1 MENDQNRQVCT
12 DGSGRN
18 VIPAD
23 SGYRG
28 NYPHKSLF
36 ELLSD
41 SLKEQGK
48 KYDVIIPW
56 FIMTSEENNDDTVV
70 EQKKDTSVDD
80 NSVVYKSYKIGDQVT
95 LIDSSSW
102 HVIKDTSTSE
112 ENVTLLKDDKIDTE
126 LKKDEIDN
134 FLNTTYMK
142 ILKDNLSALS
152 TDIKEVRLINTEDI
166 KNITGLN
173 TIELDTTI
181 ENVDWLYTEKT
192 VIGSTSSNNLPL
204 CIGKHDELEAGK
216 LSEVTAEELLPLRPV
231 ITISKDYIR
240 G

>member
-1 MENDQNRQVCT
+1 MENDQNRTNLTLIIVL
-12 DGSGRN
+12 
-18 VIPAD
+18 VA
-23 SGYRG
+23 
-28 NYPHKSLF
+28 
-36 ELLSD
+36 
-41 SLKEQGK
+41 
-48 KYDVIIPW
+48 VIILIS
-56 FIMTSEENNDDTVV
+56 IMAIADHIKKKPNNKKNNDGTVI
-70 EQKKDTSVDD
+70 EQNKDTSVDD
-80 NSVVYKSYKIGDQVT
+80 NSVIYKNYKIGDQVT
-95 LIDSSSW
+95 LIDSSNW

-112 ENVTLLKDDKIDTE
+112 ESITLLKDDKIDTE

-152 TDIKEVRLINTEDI
+152 TDIKEIRLINTEDI
-166 KNITGLN
+166 KNITGLD

-216 LSEVTAEELLPLRPV
+216 LSEVETEDLLPVRPV

>member
-1 MENDQNRQVCT
+1 MENDQNRTNLTLIIVLVAIIVLV
-12 DGSGRN
+12 S
-18 VIPAD
+18 IMAIAD
-23 SGYRG
+23 HIT
-28 NYPHKSLF
+28 N
-36 ELLSD
+36 
-41 SLKEQGK
+41 
-48 KYDVIIPW
+48 
-56 FIMTSEENNDDTVV
+56 NNDNTKNNNDTVV

-80 NSVVYKSYKIGDQVT
+80 NSVIYKNYQIGDEVT
-95 LIDSSSW
+95 LIDSSKW
-102 HVIKDTSTSE
+102 HVIKDTSSKE
-112 ENVTLLKDDKIDTE
+112 EYVSLLKDGKIDTE

-134 FLNTTYMK
+134 FLNTTYIK

-152 TDIKEVRLINTEDI
+152 TDIKGVRLINTEDI
-166 KNITGLN
+166 KNITGLD

-216 LSEVTAEELLPLRPV
+216 LSEVTNDDLLPVRPV

>member
-1 MENDQNRQVCT
+1 MENDQNRTNLTLIIVLVAVIILISIMAIADHITKKPSNKENT
-12 DGSGRN
+12 DGA
-18 VIPAD
+18 VI
-23 SGYRG
+23 
-28 NYPHKSLF
+28 
-36 ELLSD
+36 
-41 SLKEQGK
+41 EQ
-48 KYDVIIPW
+48 
-56 FIMTSEENNDDTVV
+56 N
-70 EQKKDTSVDD
+70 KDTSVDD
-80 NSVVYKSYKIGDQVT
+80 NSVIYKNYKIGDQVT
-95 LIDSSSW
+95 LIDSSNW

-112 ENVTLLKDDKIDTE
+112 ESITLLKDDKIDTE

-166 KNITGLN
+166 KNITGLD

-181 ENVDWLYTEKT
+181 ENVDWLYNEKT

-216 LSEVTAEELLPLRPV
+216 LSEVTADDLLPLRPV

-240 G
+240 S

>member
-1 MENDQNRQVCT
+1 MNKGIKFRIYPNKSQQSLINQTLGCCRLIYNKGLSLRKESFEN
-12 DGSGRN
+12 GLS
-18 VIPAD
+18 I
-23 SGYRG
+23 GY
-28 NYPHKSLF
+28 
-36 ELLSD
+36 
-41 SLKEQGK
+41 KE
-48 KYDVIIPW
+48 
-56 FIMTSEENNDDTVV
+56 TSAM
-70 EQKKDTSVDD
+70 
-80 NSVVYKSYKIGDQVT
+80 
-95 LIDSSSW
+95 L
-102 HVIKDTSTSE
+102 
-112 ENVTLLKDDKIDTE
+112 TE

-152 TDIKEVRLINTEDI
+152 TDIKEIRLINTEDI
-166 KNITGLN
+166 KNITGLD

-216 LSEVTAEELLPLRPV
+216 LSEVETEDLLPVRPV

-240 G
+240 S

>member
-1 MENDQNRQVCT
+1 MENDQNRTNLTLIIVL
-12 DGSGRN
+12 
-18 VIPAD
+18 VA
-23 SGYRG
+23 
-28 NYPHKSLF
+28 
-36 ELLSD
+36 
-41 SLKEQGK
+41 
-48 KYDVIIPW
+48 VIILIS
-56 FIMTSEENNDDTVV
+56 IMAIADHITKKPNNKKNNDGTVI
-70 EQKKDTSVDD
+70 EQNKDTSVDD
-80 NSVVYKSYKIGDQVT
+80 NSVIYKNYKIGDQVT
-95 LIDSSSW
+95 LIDSSNW

-112 ENVTLLKDDKIDTE
+112 ESITLLKDDKIDTE

-166 KNITGLN
+166 KNITGLD

-204 CIGKHDELEAGK
+204 CIVKHDELEAGK
-216 LSEVTAEELLPLRPV
+216 LSEVETEDLLPVRPV

-240 G
+240 S

>member
-1 MENDQNRQVCT
+1 MENDQNRTNLTLIIVL
-12 DGSGRN
+12 
-18 VIPAD
+18 VA
-23 SGYRG
+23 
-28 NYPHKSLF
+28 
-36 ELLSD
+36 
-41 SLKEQGK
+41 
-48 KYDVIIPW
+48 VIILIS
-56 FIMTSEENNDDTVV
+56 IMAITDHIIKKPSDKENNDDTVV

-192 VIGSTSSNNLPL
+192 VIGSTSSNNLAL

>member
-1 MENDQNRQVCT
+1 MENDQNRTNLTLIIVL
-12 DGSGRN
+12 
-18 VIPAD
+18 VA
-23 SGYRG
+23 
-28 NYPHKSLF
+28 
-36 ELLSD
+36 
-41 SLKEQGK
+41 
-48 KYDVIIPW
+48 VIILIS
-56 FIMTSEENNDDTVV
+56 IMAIADHITKKPSNKENNDGTVI
-70 EQKKDTSVDD
+70 EQNKDTSVDD
-80 NSVVYKSYKIGDQVT
+80 NSVIYKNYKIGDQVT
-95 LIDSSSW
+95 LIDSSNW

-112 ENVTLLKDDKIDTE
+112 ENITLLKDDKIDTE

-152 TDIKEVRLINTEDI
+152 TDIKEIRLINTEDI
-166 KNITGLN
+166 KNITGLD

-216 LSEVTAEELLPLRPV
+216 LSEVTADDLLPLRPV

-240 G
+240 S

>member
-1 MENDQNRQVCT
+1 MENDQNRTNLTLIIVL
-12 DGSGRN
+12 
-18 VIPAD
+18 VA
-23 SGYRG
+23 
-28 NYPHKSLF
+28 
-36 ELLSD
+36 
-41 SLKEQGK
+41 
-48 KYDVIIPW
+48 VIILIS
-56 FIMTSEENNDDTVV
+56 IMAITDHIIKKPSGKENNDDTVV

-112 ENVTLLKDDKIDTE
+112 ENVTLLKDDKID
-126 LKKDEIDN
+126 
-134 FLNTTYMK
+134 
-142 ILKDNLSALS
+142 
-152 TDIKEVRLINTEDI
+152 TEDI

>member
-1 MENDQNRQVCT
+1 MENDQNRTNLTLIIVLVAVIILISIMAIADHITKKPSNKENT
-12 DGSGRN
+12 DGT
-18 VIPAD
+18 VI
-23 SGYRG
+23 
-28 NYPHKSLF
+28 
-36 ELLSD
+36 
-41 SLKEQGK
+41 EQ
-48 KYDVIIPW
+48 
-56 FIMTSEENNDDTVV
+56 N
-70 EQKKDTSVDD
+70 KDTSVDD
-80 NSVVYKSYKIGDQVT
+80 NSVIYKNYKIGDQVT
-95 LIDSSSW
+95 LIDSSNW

-112 ENVTLLKDDKIDTE
+112 ESITLLKDDKIDTE

-134 FLNTTYMK
+134 FLNTTYIK

-166 KNITGLN
+166 KNITGLD

-216 LSEVTAEELLPLRPV
+216 LSEVTADDLLPLRPV

-240 G
+240 S

>member
-1 MENDQNRQVCT
+1 MENDQNRTNLTLIIVL
-12 DGSGRN
+12 
-18 VIPAD
+18 VA
-23 SGYRG
+23 
-28 NYPHKSLF
+28 
-36 ELLSD
+36 
-41 SLKEQGK
+41 
-48 KYDVIIPW
+48 VIILIS
-56 FIMTSEENNDDTVV
+56 IMAIADHLTKKPSNKENNSDTVV

-80 NSVVYKSYKIGDQVT
+80 NSVIYKSYKIGDQVT
-95 LIDSSSW
+95 LIDSSNW

-112 ENVTLLKDDKIDTE
+112 ESITLLKDDKIDTE

-166 KNITGLN
+166 KNITGLD

-216 LSEVTAEELLPLRPV
+216 LSEVTTEDLLPVRPV

-240 G
+240 S

>member
-1 MENDQNRQVCT
+1 MENDQNRTNLTLIIVL
-12 DGSGRN
+12 
-18 VIPAD
+18 VA
-23 SGYRG
+23 
-28 NYPHKSLF
+28 
-36 ELLSD
+36 
-41 SLKEQGK
+41 
-48 KYDVIIPW
+48 VIILIS
-56 FIMTSEENNDDTVV
+56 IMAITDHIIKKPSDKENNDDTVV
-70 EQKKDTSVDD
+70 EQKTDTSVDD

>member
-1 MENDQNRQVCT
+1 MENDQNRTNLTLIIVLVAIIVLV
-12 DGSGRN
+12 S
-18 VIPAD
+18 IMAIAD
-23 SGYRG
+23 
-28 NYPHKSLF
+28 HITK
-36 ELLSD
+36 
-41 SLKEQGK
+41 
-48 KYDVIIPW
+48 
-56 FIMTSEENNDDTVV
+56 NNDNTKNNNDTVV

-80 NSVVYKSYKIGDQVT
+80 NSVIYKNYQIGDEVI
-95 LIDSSSW
+95 LIDSSKW
-102 HVIKDTSTSE
+102 HVIKDTSSKE
-112 ENVTLLKDDKIDTE
+112 EYVSLLKDGKIDTE

-166 KNITGLN
+166 KNITGLD

-216 LSEVTAEELLPLRPV
+216 LSEVTNDDLLPVRPV
-231 ITISKDYIR
+231 VTISKDYIR

>member
-1 MENDQNRQVCT
+1 MENDQNRTNLTLIIVL
-12 DGSGRN
+12 
-18 VIPAD
+18 VA
-23 SGYRG
+23 
-28 NYPHKSLF
+28 
-36 ELLSD
+36 
-41 SLKEQGK
+41 
-48 KYDVIIPW
+48 VIILIS
-56 FIMTSEENNDDTVV
+56 IMAITDHIIKKPSDKENNDDTVV

-80 NSVVYKSYKIGDQVT
+80 NSVVYKSYKIGDQVA

-152 TDIKEVRLINTEDI
+152 TDIKEIRLINTEDI
-166 KNITGLN
+166 KNITGLD

-192 VIGSTSSNNLPL
+192 
-204 CIGKHDELEAGK
+204 
-216 LSEVTAEELLPLRPV
+216 
-231 ITISKDYIR
+231 
-240 G
+240 

>member
-1 MENDQNRQVCT
+1 MENDQNRTNLTLIIVLVAIIVLV
-12 DGSGRN
+12 S
-18 VIPAD
+18 IMAIAD
-23 SGYRG
+23 HIT
-28 NYPHKSLF
+28 N
-36 ELLSD
+36 
-41 SLKEQGK
+41 
-48 KYDVIIPW
+48 
-56 FIMTSEENNDDTVV
+56 NNDNTKNNNDTVV

-80 NSVVYKSYKIGDQVT
+80 NSVIYKNYQIGDEVT
-95 LIDSSSW
+95 LIDSSKW
-102 HVIKDTSTSE
+102 HVIKDTSSKE
-112 ENVTLLKDDKIDTE
+112 EYVTLLKDGKIDTE

-152 TDIKEVRLINTEDI
+152 TDIKGVRLINTEDI
-166 KNITGLN
+166 KNITGLD

-216 LSEVTAEELLPLRPV
+216 LSEVTNDDLLPVRPV

>member
-1 MENDQNRQVCT
+1 MENDQNRTNLTLIIVL
-12 DGSGRN
+12 
-18 VIPAD
+18 VA
-23 SGYRG
+23 
-28 NYPHKSLF
+28 
-36 ELLSD
+36 
-41 SLKEQGK
+41 
-48 KYDVIIPW
+48 VIILIS
-56 FIMTSEENNDDTVV
+56 IMAITDHIIKKPSGKENNDDTVV

-152 TDIKEVRLINTEDI
+152 IDIKEVRLINTEDI

>member
-1 MENDQNRQVCT
+1 MENDQNRTNLTLIIVLVAIIVLV
-12 DGSGRN
+12 S
-18 VIPAD
+18 IMAIAD
-23 SGYRG
+23 HIT
-28 NYPHKSLF
+28 N
-36 ELLSD
+36 
-41 SLKEQGK
+41 
-48 KYDVIIPW
+48 
-56 FIMTSEENNDDTVV
+56 NNDNTKNNNDTVV

-80 NSVVYKSYKIGDQVT
+80 NSVIYKNYQIGDEVT
-95 LIDSSSW
+95 LIDSSKW
-102 HVIKDTSTSE
+102 HVIKDTSSKE
-112 ENVTLLKDDKIDTE
+112 EYVSLLKDGKIDTE

-152 TDIKEVRLINTEDI
+152 TDIKGVRLINTEDI
-166 KNITGLN
+166 KNITGLD

-216 LSEVTAEELLPLRPV
+216 LSEVTNDDLLPVRPV

>member
-1 MENDQNRQVCT
+1 MENDQNRTNLTLIIVL
-12 DGSGRN
+12 
-18 VIPAD
+18 VA
-23 SGYRG
+23 
-28 NYPHKSLF
+28 
-36 ELLSD
+36 
-41 SLKEQGK
+41 
-48 KYDVIIPW
+48 VIILIS
-56 FIMTSEENNDDTVV
+56 IMAITDHIIKKPSDKENNDDTVV

-80 NSVVYKSYKIGDQVT
+80 NSVVYKSYKIGDQVA

-142 ILKDNLSALS
+142 ILKYNLSALS

-166 KNITGLN
+166 KNITGLD

-204 CIGKHDELEAGK
+204 CIVKHDELESGK
-216 LSEVTAEELLPLRPV
+216 LSEVETEDLLPVRPV

-240 G
+240 S

>member
-1 MENDQNRQVCT
+1 MENDQNRTNLTLIIVL
-12 DGSGRN
+12 
-18 VIPAD
+18 VA
-23 SGYRG
+23 
-28 NYPHKSLF
+28 
-36 ELLSD
+36 
-41 SLKEQGK
+41 
-48 KYDVIIPW
+48 VIILIS
-56 FIMTSEENNDDTVV
+56 IMAITDHIIKKPSGKENNDDTVV
-70 EQKKDTSVDD
+70 EQKTDTSVDD

>member
-1 MENDQNRQVCT
+1 MENDQNRTNLTLIIVLVAVIILISIMAIADHITKKPSNKENT
-12 DGSGRN
+12 DGA
-18 VIPAD
+18 VI
-23 SGYRG
+23 
-28 NYPHKSLF
+28 
-36 ELLSD
+36 
-41 SLKEQGK
+41 EQ
-48 KYDVIIPW
+48 
-56 FIMTSEENNDDTVV
+56 N
-70 EQKKDTSVDD
+70 KDTSVDD
-80 NSVVYKSYKIGDQVT
+80 NSVIYKNYKIGDQVT
-95 LIDSSSW
+95 LIDSSNW

-112 ENVTLLKDDKIDTE
+112 ESITLLKDDKIDTE

-166 KNITGLN
+166 KNITGLD

-216 LSEVTAEELLPLRPV
+216 LSEVTADDLLPLRPV

-240 G
+240 S

>member
-1 MENDQNRQVCT
+1 MENDQNRTNLTLIIVL
-12 DGSGRN
+12 
-18 VIPAD
+18 VA
-23 SGYRG
+23 
-28 NYPHKSLF
+28 
-36 ELLSD
+36 
-41 SLKEQGK
+41 
-48 KYDVIIPW
+48 VIILISLMAITDHIIKKP
-56 FIMTSEENNDDTVV
+56 SDKENNDDTVV

-80 NSVVYKSYKIGDQVT
+80 NSVVYKSYKIGDQVA

-166 KNITGLN
+166 KNITGLD

-216 LSEVTAEELLPLRPV
+216 LSEVETEDLLPVRPV

-240 G
+240 S

>member
-1 MENDQNRQVCT
+1 MENDQNRTNLTLIIVLVAVIILISIMAIADHITKKPSNKENT
-12 DGSGRN
+12 DGA
-18 VIPAD
+18 VI
-23 SGYRG
+23 
-28 NYPHKSLF
+28 
-36 ELLSD
+36 
-41 SLKEQGK
+41 EQ
-48 KYDVIIPW
+48 
-56 FIMTSEENNDDTVV
+56 N
-70 EQKKDTSVDD
+70 KDTSVDD
-80 NSVVYKSYKIGDQVT
+80 NSVIYKNYKIGDQVT
-95 LIDSSSW
+95 LIDSSNW

-112 ENVTLLKDDKIDTE
+112 ESITLLKDDKIDTE

-166 KNITGLN
+166 KNITGLD

-204 CIGKHDELEAGK
+204 CLGKHDELEAGK
-216 LSEVTAEELLPLRPV
+216 LSEVTADDLLPLRPV

-240 G
+240 S

>member
-1 MENDQNRQVCT
+1 MENDQNRTNLTLIIVL
-12 DGSGRN
+12 
-18 VIPAD
+18 VA
-23 SGYRG
+23 
-28 NYPHKSLF
+28 
-36 ELLSD
+36 
-41 SLKEQGK
+41 
-48 KYDVIIPW
+48 VIILIS
-56 FIMTSEENNDDTVV
+56 IMAITDHIIKKPSVKENNDDTVV